1 MCLGCDHED
10 DFHFGHFT
18 STIDSTIDT
27 KMIMQGTTGNVGI
40 GTTDPDRLFQVKGS
54 KSNTHMVRIQNT
66 SGTNPDGILVRCD
79 KNVNTSKYLQF
90 QRNGGVTI
98 GSIAGNGSNGINYNQ
113 TSDERLKSNI
123 RDCEITIDS
132 LDEIRMRS
140 YTMGTDRVLHGVIAQ
155 ELLSSSFSELV
166 TTEDEYNT
174 THNLSEGDEGYEY
187 MSVAYN
193 AFIPALIKSVQDAN
207 RLIKAQQT
215 TIDQLEARIQALES

>member
-1 MCLGCDHED
+1 
-10 DFHFGHFT
+10 
-18 STIDSTIDT
+18 
-27 KMIMQGTTGNVGI
+27 
-40 GTTDPDRLFQVKGS
+40 
-54 KSNTHMVRIQNT
+54 
-66 SGTNPDGILVRCD
+66 
-79 KNVNTSKYLQF
+79 
-90 QRNGGVTI
+90 
-98 GSIAGNGSNGINYNQ
+98 
-113 TSDERLKSNI
+113 
-123 RDCEITIDS
+123 
-132 LDEIRMRS
+132 MRS